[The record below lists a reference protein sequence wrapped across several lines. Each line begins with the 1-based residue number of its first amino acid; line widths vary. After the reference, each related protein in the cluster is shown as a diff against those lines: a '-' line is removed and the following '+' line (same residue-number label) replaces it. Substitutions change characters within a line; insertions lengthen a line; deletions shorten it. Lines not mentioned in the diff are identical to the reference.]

1 MKRLICK
8 ASTVYV
14 GGVLHGK
21 EGRRPDL
28 KHQGPAEGI
37 GEVNP

>member
-14 GGVLHGK
+14 GGGITQ
-21 EGRRPDL
+21 EGGRRPDL

>member
-14 GGVLHGK
+14 GGGVLFTKG
-21 EGRRPDL
+21 ERAGTLSADLRERRSE
-28 KHQGPAEGI
+28 A
-37 GEVNP
+37 V